1 MTEALERD
9 VEKKAPT
16 SFAERQGRMY
26 YLCLTH
32 SNPAGH
38 ISVHVEGA
46 TRGTSRTLATPKL
59 QRPLWGDRGQP
70 ATVGGTP
77 WRFSLVAYHVST
89 SARQ

>member
-59 QRPLWGDRGQP
+59 QSVRGLCG
-70 ATVGGTP
+70 AIEGG
-77 WRFSLVAYHVST
+77 
-89 SARQ
+89 RQQ